1 LTQIER
7 GKTISFFNELDTET
21 RTMLVTS
28 VSFFN
33 EVATETQKLSSKKP
47 LFHFLTRLP
56 QRHKNYPRVVSFF
69 NELEIKNHAQ
79 RPLFHFLTR
88 LPQRCKNY
96 PRKSRFNPRP
106 LFSFFNEVAAE
117 TQKLILENP
126 GSIPRPLFHFL
137 TRLPQRHKNYPQKSR
152 FNPQTSVSF
161 FNEVAAETQKLSSKP
176 LFLIMDSKSTMLWN
190 DTMSRDKT

>member
-1 LTQIER
+1 
-7 GKTISFFNELDTET
+7 
-21 RTMLVTS
+21 MLVTS

-33 EVATETQKLSSKKP
+33 EVATETQKLSSEP

-56 QRHKNYPRVVSFF
+56 QRRKNYPRVVSFF

-96 PRKSRFNPRP
+96 P
-106 LFSFFNEVAAE
+106 
-117 TQKLILENP
+117 
-126 GSIPRPLFHFL
+126 H
-137 TRLPQRHKNYPQKSR
+137 KSR

-176 LFLIMDSKSTMLWN
+176 LFHFLTRLPQRRKNYPRNFLTSVLVNPSFFNEVAAETQKLSSNFLMSLKSKTMLK
-190 DTMSRDKT
+190 DLCFIF